1 MKEGYIKLYRGLE
14 DNPLWT
20 FDVFSKAQAWI
31 DLLLLT
37 NHKTGH
43 IKLRNGEIVQINRGE
58 CGWSMESLAKRWQ
71 WSRGKVKRFFD
82 YLKNEKMIQQTDISN
97 ATVIK
102 VLNYERF
109 QNDTTNGQ
117 QTVQQTD
124 TNKNGKKESLLHKL
138 SKEKIFE
145 NLSVEWWE
153 LLKEWSDYKTAKK
166 QAYKNERS
174 WRAFINKLLKL
185 SGKDL
190 LKAQDIIEESMAN
203 NWSGIFET
211 KTPQKPVSLKVI
223 PRGMNYTP
231 DEPILEKNKR
241 IRETSSEMP
250 QEFKDFKTK
259 LKGIV
264 YDTRGE
270 SA

>member
-43 IKLRNGEIVQINRGE
+43 IKLRNGEMVQINRGE

-82 YLKNEKMIQQTDISN
+82 YLKNKKMIQQTDIPN
-97 ATVIK
+97 ATIIK

-124 TNKNGKKESLLHKL
+124 TNKNGKNEKNNTTTILECENSQKLYGKYNNVCLTAEQYNRLLGICASQKLLDELVDSL
-138 SKEKIFE
+138 SEKIETGKEQPFRADYPNSHSIRLE
-145 NLSVEWWE
+145 KYYDYRRKYPQKFNASLQKPASVVI
-153 LLKEWSDYKTAKK
+153 D
-166 QAYKNERS
+166 RS
-174 WRAFINKLLKL
+174 H
-185 SGKDL
+185 
-190 LKAQDIIEESMAN
+190 
-203 NWSGIFET
+203 IFEELQA
-211 KTPQKPVSLKVI
+211 KYEGQL
-223 PRGMNYTP
+223 
-231 DEPILEKNKR
+231 
-241 IRETSSEMP
+241 
-250 QEFKDFKTK
+250 
-259 LKGIV
+259 
-264 YDTRGE
+264 
-270 SA
+270 

>member
-43 IKLRNGEIVQINRGE
+43 IKLRNGEMVQINRGE
-58 CGWSMESLAKRWQ
+58 CGWSMKSLAKRWQ

-82 YLKNEKMIQQTDISN
+82 YLKNEKMIQQTNIPN

-124 TNKNGKKESLLHKL
+124 TNKNGKNEKNNTTTILECENSQKLYGKYNNVCLTAEQYNRLLGICA
-138 SKEKIFE
+138 S
-145 NLSVEWWE
+145 
-153 LLKEWSDYKTAKK
+153 
-166 QAYKNERS
+166 Q
-174 WRAFINKLLKL
+174 KLLDELVDSL
-185 SGKDL
+185 SENIETGKEQPFRADFPNAHL
-190 LKAQDIIEESMAN
+190 I
-203 NWSGIFET
+203 
-211 KTPQKPVSLKVI
+211 
-223 PRGMNYTP
+223 R
-231 DEPILEKNKR
+231 LEKY
-241 IRETSSEMP
+241 REYRLKYPARFQAARNTQIVQDE
-250 QEFKDFKTK
+250 QEELRQLAAEWVK
-259 LKGIV
+259 
-264 YDTRGE
+264 RGE
-270 SA
+270 N

>member
-43 IKLRNGEIVQINRGE
+43 IRLRNGEIVQINRGE

-124 TNKNGKKESLLHKL
+124 TNKNGKNGKNNTTTILECENFQKLYGKYNNVCLTAEQYNRLLGICASQKLLDELVDSL
-138 SKEKIFE
+138 SENIETGKEKPYQADFPNAHFIRLEKYRAYRVKYPQKFNTSTQKSTNVVIDRSHIFE
-145 NLSVEWWE
+145 E
-153 LLKEWSDYKTAKK
+153 LQAKYEG
-166 QAYKNERS
+166 Q
-174 WRAFINKLLKL
+174 L
-185 SGKDL
+185 
-190 LKAQDIIEESMAN
+190 
-203 NWSGIFET
+203 
-211 KTPQKPVSLKVI
+211 
-223 PRGMNYTP
+223 
-231 DEPILEKNKR
+231 
-241 IRETSSEMP
+241 
-250 QEFKDFKTK
+250 
-259 LKGIV
+259 
-264 YDTRGE
+264 
-270 SA
+270 